1 MVNAIGGAMRLARI
15 HSVIVPP
22 DRAGQR
28 DSA

>member
-1 MVNAIGGAMRLARI
+1 MGGAMRLARI

-22 DRAGQR
+22 DRVVQR